1 VTSFQPAIALLA
13 HPRFLNAH
21 DCDCSLRY
29 GATAV
34 AGIGLLLLGVLGG
47 VVTALFYVLCFALAS
62 LGGVAVALPLLTLL
76 IYWARN
82 IPIARKLA
90 DKILVTLS
98 AKSQDAALDAFT
110 TEKNPR
116 KDPSLDPK
124 VIWKRV
130 EVDIKL
136 AGFFIVCSTAD
147 ILSDAVYA
155 GQLASHT
162 QL

>member
-1 VTSFQPAIALLA
+1 M
-13 HPRFLNAH
+13 
-21 DCDCSLRY
+21 
-29 GATAV
+29 
-34 AGIGLLLLGVLGG
+34 LGG

-76 IYWARN
+76 VHWARN

-110 TEKNPR
+110 TEKNPM
-116 KDPSLDPK
+116 KLPDLDPK
-124 VIWKRV
+124 VIWTRV
-130 EVDIKL
+130 QVDIKL
-136 AGFFIVCSTAD
+136 AAFFIVCSTAD

-155 GQLASHT
+155 GQLVRHT
-162 QL
+162 QIWFVSLAFQDSPSNYRATIATP